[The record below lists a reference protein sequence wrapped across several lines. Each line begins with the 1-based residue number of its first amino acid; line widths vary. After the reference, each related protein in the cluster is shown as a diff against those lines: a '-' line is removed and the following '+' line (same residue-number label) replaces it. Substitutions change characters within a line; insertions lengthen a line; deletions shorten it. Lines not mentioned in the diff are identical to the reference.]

1 MYDRL
6 LVAVDHSETTGRV
19 VNAAREMAA
28 LSNGEVWV
36 LHVREKEVVPRA
48 GFLMPESAEEE
59 QSMAEDAVRALR
71 HADIKAHYE
80 VRTAIHGQVAWEIV
94 RAARAHDASIIM
106 MGSRGRRDLTSLI
119 LGSAAQEVIRLSGRP
134 VLVVR

>member
-6 LVAVDHSETTGRV
+6 LVAVDHSETAGRV

-48 GFLMPESAEEE
+48 GFLMLESAQDA
-59 QSMAEDAVRALR
+59 QSTAEGAVRVLHDAS
-71 HADIKAHYE
+71 IKAHHE
-80 VRTAIHGQVAWEIV
+80 VRTAIHGQAAREIV
-94 RAARAHDASIIM
+94 RAARAHDAGIIV
-106 MGSRGRRDLTSLI
+106 MGSRGRRDLTGLV
-119 LGSAAQEVIRLSGRP
+119 LGSAAHEVIRLSRQP

>member
-6 LVAVDHSETTGRV
+6 LVAVDHSETAGRV

-48 GFLMPESAEEE
+48 GFLMLESAEEA
-59 QSMAEDAVRALR
+59 QSTAGGRRAGAVR
-71 HADIKAHYE
+71 
-80 VRTAIHGQVAWEIV
+80 
-94 RAARAHDASIIM
+94 
-106 MGSRGRRDLTSLI
+106 RGRHLGQPGYAAHFSGSLT
-119 LGSAAQEVIRLSGRP
+119 
-134 VLVVR
+134 